1 MKNLLLS
8 LTFLAIASPSWG
20 LGVANGVV
28 TTSKLGGGSVTT
40 SKLHI
45 EALVDVTKDGAF
57 SRLGV
62 NTILKEANLH
72 VVGDDGLATSVS
84 CAGLTAC
91 LEEDAGVLVGIKT
104 TVNSAARLFLG
115 DGTNSAGL
123 DFTWDANA
131 SPPGLISLN
140 DTGADLKIVS
150 GNADGAYIYL
160 DGAADGNVGIGIAAP
175 TAELHISGGT
185 ATSAKVTIGEATVA
199 ACMMY
204 RDTDL
209 AGWTEVGYL
218 NGAIAYTT
226 VDADGVC
233 DGA

>member
-28 TTSKLGGGSVTT
+28 TTSKLGDGSVTT
-40 SKLHI
+40 PKLHVD
-45 EALVDVTKDGAF
+45 ALLPITLDAANSRIGINNNAPGKPLDIKGNSGSTDVIWVKNSSGD
-57 SRLGV
+57 SRLAIGHGATTG
-62 NTILKEANLH
+62 NTYSTLQAVQASGGSFNDLILQ
-72 VVGDDGLATSVS
+72 
-84 CAGLTAC
+84 
-91 LEEDAGVLVGIKT
+91 
-104 TVNSAARLFLG
+104 
-115 DGTNSAGL
+115 
-123 DFTWDANA
+123 
-131 SPPGLISLN
+131 P
-140 DTGADLKIVS
+140 S
-150 GNADGAYIYL
+150 GS
-160 DGAADGNVGIGIAAP
+160 NVGVGIAAP